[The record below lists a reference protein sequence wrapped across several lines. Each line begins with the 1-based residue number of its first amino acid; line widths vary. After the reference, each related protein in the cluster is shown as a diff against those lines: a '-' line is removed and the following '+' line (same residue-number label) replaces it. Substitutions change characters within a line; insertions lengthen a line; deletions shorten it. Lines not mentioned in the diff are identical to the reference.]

1 MGKRLSQSEIQAFR
15 EVVWRHYREHGRA
28 LPWRETTDPY
38 EILVSEVM
46 LQQTQVSRVL
56 SKYQEFLTAFPD
68 VGTLAAAPLKKILEV
83 WQGLGY
89 NRRALA
95 LHRLARVVTEQHD
108 GAIPSDVDTL
118 KELPGIGHAT
128 ASAVCAFAF
137 NQPVVFVETNIRAVF
152 IHHFFAEGTKVK
164 DGDIVRL
171 VAETLDSGNPRE
183 WYWALMDYGVM
194 LKERFGN
201 PSRRSAH
208 HVTQPPF
215 EGSTRQL
222 RGRILRILASQD
234 GITEDGL
241 RGELGIT
248 ASRLASILQKLADEG
263 FIARSNGAVR
273 IVGVDKDASRSPETT

>member
-1 MGKRLSQSEIQAFR
+1 MSKHLTQSRIQAFR
-15 EVVWRHYREHGRA
+15 EAVWQHYREHGRK

-68 VGTLAAAPLKKILEV
+68 VGTLAAAPLRKILEV

-95 LHRLARVVTEQHD
+95 LHRLARLVVGQH
-108 GAIPSDVDTL
+108 GGTIPADVEAL
-118 KELPGIGHAT
+118 KKFPGIGHAT

-137 NQPVVFVETNIRAVF
+137 NQPVVFLETNIRAVF
-152 IHHFFAEGTKVK
+152 IHHFLSEGTKVK
-164 DGDIVRL
+164 DSDIVPL
-171 VAETLDSGNPRE
+171 VAETLDSSSPRE
-183 WYWALMDYGVM
+183 WYWALMDYGVV

-208 HVTQPPF
+208 HVEQSPF
-215 EGSTRQL
+215 QGSNRQL
-222 RGRILRILASQD
+222 RGRVLRILAS
-234 GITEDGL
+234 
-241 RGELGIT
+241 RGRVTDDDLHTELGISR
-248 ASRLASILQKLADEG
+248 SRLALILQRLADEG
-263 FIARSNGAVR
+263 FLEWANGAVGV
-273 IVGVDKDASRSPETT
+273 VGESGDAGRSGETT